1 MANRKR
7 SKTDNEIVTMNTPVA
22 EVEAASDISTTPVIK
37 EQEVK
42 PVTVTERKKVRT
54 QKTEEKKPKYPVGS
68 IVYVSKDA
76 EADLNGFKLFAPY
89 KKYTYTVEAYDAT
102 RDVYSLRKLNLSLRL
117 KETDIVSPREK
128 SDSSLIRRQF

>member
-7 SKTDNEIVTMNTPVA
+7 SKTDNEIVNTPVA
-22 EVEAASDISTTPVIK
+22 EVEATASDISTTPVIK

-42 PVTVTERKKVRT
+42 PVTVTERKKSRT
-54 QKTEEKKPKYPVGS
+54 QKIEEKKPKYPVGS

-117 KETDIVSPREK
+117 KEADIVSPREK